1 MAIEKIDQD
10 LCIGCGQCFE
20 TCYAVVIIMN
30 KESGQA
36 EVKYA
41 EDCAVCC
48 WCVALCPVN
57 AVLLTSE
64 KTSPVFTSWG

>member
-10 LCIGCGQCFE
+10 LCIGCGQCVQA
-20 TCYAVVIIMN
+20 CYADIIRMDEDM
-30 KESGQA
+30 KKA
-36 EVKYA
+36 VAKYP

-57 AVLLTSE
+57 AVVVTPV